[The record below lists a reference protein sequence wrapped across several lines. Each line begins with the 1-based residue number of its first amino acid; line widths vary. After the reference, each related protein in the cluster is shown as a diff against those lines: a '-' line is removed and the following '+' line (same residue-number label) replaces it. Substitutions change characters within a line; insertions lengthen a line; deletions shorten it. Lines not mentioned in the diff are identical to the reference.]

1 MKLLS
6 IFVLLIVFS
15 LSLQYS
21 SKIEPEVI
29 ANLELKGGKTN
40 VMVELQQIDLNA
52 LEKAALD
59 MEWIQKGRFVYEA
72 VKIKSFLKI

>member
-6 IFVLLIVFS
+6 VFVLLIIFS

-52 LEKAALD
+52 LEKAAMD

-72 VKIKSFLKI
+72 VKISKI